1 MSQTATLLLR
11 LEGPMQSWGYR
22 SRFKNRDTGTEP
34 TKSGVI
40 GLLCCALGR
49 DRSES
54 IADLAALKMHV
65 RVDLA
70 GRLMTDFHTA
80 GGGVFRGSDEYF
92 APTSSGSKGKN
103 PIILE
108 KQYLADASFVVALEG
123 DSKLINDLAEAV
135 QDPYWPLN
143 LGRKSCPPTL
153 PVYVGVSLEPAVQA
167 LPQVPLSNP
176 RTEANPRLRYVWES
190 SVPDDHTESRNDVP
204 VSWENRLDRQYAA
217 RFVKSELGEPQ
228 A

>member
-54 IADLAALKMHV
+54 VADLAALRMHV

-80 GGGVFRGSDEYF
+80 GGGVFRGSEEYF
-92 APTSSGSKGKN
+92 APTSSGTKGKN

-123 DSKLINDLAEAV
+123 DSKLIADLAAAV
-135 QDPYWPLN
+135 QDPFWPLN

-153 PVYVGVSLEPAVQA
+153 PVFVAVTSEPAIQA
-167 LPQVPLSNP
+167 LRQVPAP
-176 RTEANPRLRYVWES
+176 YERKKADTRTRYVWES
-190 SVPDDHTESRNDVP
+190 SVPDDETESRNDVP
-204 VSWENRLDRQYAA
+204 VSWANRLDRQFAA
-217 RFVKSELGEPQ
+217 RFVKSELGESRV
-228 A
+228 